1 MFSCVNFEARAK
13 IQRLSMWVVMVRER
27 LEIERESIEGIEV
40 FKCGVVSKFE

>member
-27 LEIERESIEGIEV
+27 LEIENFHHITNGSIELLPHKREN
-40 FKCGVVSKFE
+40 